1 MRPDIPHIA
10 LRGRPLPHAEETAA
24 MLRNYTISC
33 RIICL
38 VGMTLLFLLV
48 MAGLSYR
55 MTQTV
60 IDEGTGLGREQLLH
74 AQRARIKDVT
84 HSSAQGLAAL
94 TQGLPEAAQLRII
107 TDFVEKSRF
116 EDDGSG
122 YFYVYKGTV
131 NAAHPT
137 QKQLI
142 GKDLGQTKDK
152 NGVYYVRE
160 LSKAAA
166 KGGDYVD
173 FVFPKPGE
181 GDVFKLGYAEAVPGT
196 PYWLGTGVYIDN
208 VDKEAT
214 RLRNTMHNIFSSTV
228 RAYGL
233 GFLAVLLLV
242 VVPFSLLLL
251 RSITRPL
258 AQVTSLA
265 RAVAGGNLDVDIRP
279 TGRDEVAVLEEGLRD
294 MVGKLKTL
302 IREAQQKSQDADNA
316 AHAAQTAQTEAE
328 QAGAEAR
335 ARSAAL
341 MEAANRLEEVAHV
354 VSSASTQLSAQIE
367 QADRGAVESAQRLAE
382 AATAMNQMNATVQE
396 VARNAAEASAASA
409 ETREQA
415 RSGAD
420 IVEKSVLSI
429 GHVHAVSLKLKDDM
443 GQLNAHA
450 QSINQIMSVISDIAD
465 QTNLLALNAAVV
477 ADEVRKL
484 AEKTMASTHDVGKAI
499 AAIQE
504 STAKSVA
511 AMEEAVSNVDQAT
524 ELANQSGQALDGI
537 VEKVESTVDQVNAI
551 AAASEEQS
559 AASEEINRSIE
570 TVNEMSRQTAEAM
583 DEAAKAV
590 ADLAEQAQ
598 RLADLIHAMKQ

>member
-1 MRPDIPHIA
+1 
-10 LRGRPLPHAEETAA
+10 

-265 RAVAGGNLDVDIRP
+265 RAVAGGNLDVDIHP

-302 IREAQQKSQDADNA
+302 IREAQQKSQEADNA

-396 VARNAAEASAASA
+396 VAKNAAEASAASA

-450 QSINQIMSVISDIAD
+450 QSINQIMSVISDIAIE
-465 QTNLLALNAAVV
+465 AARAGEAGRGFAVV

>member
-465 QTNLLALNAAVV
+465 QTNLLALNAVV

>member
-1 MRPDIPHIA
+1 
-10 LRGRPLPHAEETAA
+10 

-265 RAVAGGNLDVDIRP
+265 RAVAGGTARYAHHPDTRGAAKKPGRRQRRP
-279 TGRDEVAVLEEGLRD
+279 CSPDGPDRSRTGR
-294 MVGKLKTL
+294 
-302 IREAQQKSQDADNA
+302 
-316 AHAAQTAQTEAE
+316 
-328 QAGAEAR
+328 
-335 ARSAAL
+335 
-341 MEAANRLEEVAHV
+341 
-354 VSSASTQLSAQIE
+354 
-367 QADRGAVESAQRLAE
+367 RGGPRPQR
-382 AATAMNQMNATVQE
+382 
-396 VARNAAEASAASA
+396 RP
-409 ETREQA
+409 
-415 RSGAD
+415 
-420 IVEKSVLSI
+420 
-429 GHVHAVSLKLKDDM
+429 
-443 GQLNAHA
+443 
-450 QSINQIMSVISDIAD
+450 
-465 QTNLLALNAAVV
+465 
-477 ADEVRKL
+477 
-484 AEKTMASTHDVGKAI
+484 
-499 AAIQE
+499 
-504 STAKSVA
+504 
-511 AMEEAVSNVDQAT
+511 
-524 ELANQSGQALDGI
+524 DGG
-537 VEKVESTVDQVNAI
+537 
-551 AAASEEQS
+551 
-559 AASEEINRSIE
+559 R
-570 TVNEMSRQTAEAM
+570 
-583 DEAAKAV
+583 
-590 ADLAEQAQ
+590 
-598 RLADLIHAMKQ
+598 